1 MLTTEMRRAYIKEM
15 EGMPD
20 TVIATAYA
28 YAWGMCTFGV
38 DVTKAWET
46 ATAQKAA
53 LDAAYTKGRYDEAE
67 RQNRWR
73 QEHDTDKGTA

>member
-1 MLTTEMRRAYIKEM
+1 MLTTETRRAYIKAM

-20 TVIATAYA
+20 AVIATAYA
-28 YAWGMCTFGV
+28 YAVGMCTFGV

-53 LDAAYTKGRYDEAE
+53 LDMAHTRGRYDEAE

>member
-1 MLTTEMRRAYIKEM
+1 MLTTESRRAFIKEM

-20 TVIATAYA
+20 AVIATAYA
-28 YAWGMCTFGV
+28 YAVGMCTYGV

-46 ATAQKAA
+46 TTAQKAA
-53 LDAAYTKGRYDEAE
+53 LDMAYTKGRHDEAE

-73 QEHDTDKGTA
+73 AQHDTDERTT